1 MRKLIDLLTSRL
13 LILLVALMVL
23 NVLWQVATRYVSN
36 SPSSFTDELA
46 GFLLIWVGM
55 LGAAYATGQRMHL
68 AIDLLPRRSSPAKQ
82 RVFNL
87 VVNLL
92 VAGFAVAVM
101 VVGGARLV
109 FITLTLNQVSSAL
122 GLPLGYVYAIVPVS
136 GLLIAYYS
144 ILNLRHNPYQDQ
156 NSDLTN

>member
-1 MRKLIDLLTSRL
+1 MRKLIDLFTSRL
-13 LILLVALMVL
+13 LMLLVALMVL
-23 NVLWQVATRYVSN
+23 NVLWQVASRYLTKT
-36 SPSSFTDELA
+36 PSSFTDELA

-68 AIDLLPRRSSPAKQ
+68 AIDLLPRRSSPARQ
-82 RVFNL
+82 RGFNL

-92 VAGFAVAVM
+92 VCLFALAVM

-109 FITLTLNQVSSAL
+109 FITLTLDQVSSAL

>member
-1 MRKLIDLLTSRL
+1 MRKTIDLLTSRL
-13 LILLVALMVL
+13 LMLLVALMVL
-23 NVLWQVATRYVSN
+23 NVLWQVASRYLTKT
-36 SPSSFTDELA
+36 PSSFTDELA

-68 AIDLLPRRSSPAKQ
+68 AIDLLPRRSSPARQ
-82 RVFNL
+82 RGFNL

-92 VAGFAVAVM
+92 VCLFALAVM

-156 NSDLTN
+156 NSDLTD